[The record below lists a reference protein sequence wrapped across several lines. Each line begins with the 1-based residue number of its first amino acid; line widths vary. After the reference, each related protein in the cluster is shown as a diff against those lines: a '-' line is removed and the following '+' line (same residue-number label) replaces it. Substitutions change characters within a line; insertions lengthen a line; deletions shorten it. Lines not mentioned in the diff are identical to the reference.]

1 MRIFIVKKKN
11 YYDAYNFSLI
21 FNERKKNNQKIVTSF
36 IKGFVSTFFL
46 KVGIWTCIS
55 SEGSEPDVYIANPP
69 PSNYISYM
77 LVLVI

>member
-36 IKGFVSTFFL
+36 IKGFVSTFFFKGRDL
-46 KVGIWTCIS
+46 DLHFFRRVGTGCLHC
-55 SEGSEPDVYIANPP
+55 EYPTF
-69 PSNYISYM
+69 
-77 LVLVI
+77 